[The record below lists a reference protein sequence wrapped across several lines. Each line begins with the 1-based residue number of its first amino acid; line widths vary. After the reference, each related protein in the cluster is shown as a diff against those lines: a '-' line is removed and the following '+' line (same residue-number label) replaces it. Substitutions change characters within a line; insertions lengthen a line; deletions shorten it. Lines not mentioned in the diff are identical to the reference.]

1 MIIKKY
7 NEKFGPNV
15 TTFYNIDDFEFYT
28 DFNLGKTTYHFSY
41 KDGKVEGDIILGYGS
56 FGNKD
61 IKPYISHMNIVKGE
75 DLLEDKDIVDMET
88 FFDDNMDVIL
98 NSKKLNEESATG
110 GPASAGMGA
119 VVSAQPSS
127 NPGATIGSAWV
138 SGGGTTGSG
147 DVSVAYNPGG
157 ADRVYQKVPVSGF
170 NNLHNFLSVAKKS
183 KKKKSQNPVDLTE
196 PVLDFKP
203 STKVMSYTDFIKS
216 DVNKPKKVKQ

>member
-1 MIIKKY
+1 MVIRKF

-28 DFNLGKTTYHFSY
+28 DFNSGKTTYHFSY

-110 GPASAGMGA
+110 GPACAGSGMGA

-127 NPGATIGSAWV
+127 LAGSTIGANFV
-138 SGGGTTGSG
+138 NGGGTVGSG
-147 DVSVAYNPGG
+147 DVSVPYNPGG
-157 ADRVYQKVPVSGF
+157 DDRMIQKIPLGGF
-170 NNLHNFLSVAKKS
+170 TDLYTN
-183 KKKKSQNPVDLTE
+183 KKKKKKTDKAVDLNQ
-196 PVLDFKP
+196 PVLDFTPK
-203 STKVMSYTDFIKS
+203 SNVMSYTDFVKLS
-216 DVNKPKKVKQ
+216 LNKPKKTKQ

>member
-1 MIIKKY
+1 MIIRKF

-28 DFNLGKTTYHFSY
+28 DFSSGKTTYHFLY
-41 KDGKVEGDIILGYGS
+41 KGGKVEGDIILGYGS

-75 DLLEDKDIVDMET
+75 ESLEDKDIVDMET

-110 GPASAGMGA
+110 GAPPVAGMGA

-127 NPGATIGSAWV
+127 FAGSTVGANFTD
-138 SGGGTTGSG
+138 GGGTVGSG
-147 DVSVAYNPGG
+147 DVSVPYNPGG
-157 ADRVYQKVPVSGF
+157 SDRMVQKIPLGGF
-170 NNLHNFLSVAKKS
+170 TDLYTNKT
-183 KKKKSQNPVDLTE
+183 KKKKKKTSDKGVDLNQ
-196 PVLDFKP
+196 PVLDFT
-203 STKVMSYTDFIKS
+203 TKSNVMSYTDFVKF
-216 DVNKPKKVKQ
+216 DLNKPKKVKQ